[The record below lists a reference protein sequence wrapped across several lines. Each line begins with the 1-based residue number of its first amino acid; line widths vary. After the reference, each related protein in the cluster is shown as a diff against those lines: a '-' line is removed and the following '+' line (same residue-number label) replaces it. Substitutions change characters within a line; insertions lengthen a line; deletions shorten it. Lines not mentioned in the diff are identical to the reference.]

1 MQANIIGATGLT
13 GVQLLRQLLEN
24 DRFEKVRV
32 FVRRPLATAHPK
44 LEVCVIDFD
53 RPETWRDMVQGDV
66 LFSALGTTLQQAGGK
81 AAQYRVDYE
90 YQYAFAEAAAQN
102 GVPRYVLVSSV
113 GAKAT
118 SRNFYTQMKGALD
131 EAVQQLPFQSISI
144 LRPGFLDGQREQKR
158 PGEAAGLVLMR
169 ALGKLPFMR
178 NWRPIPVQ
186 TVAVAMVQSALA
198 GTPGSRVYTLGEV
211 FELGESQNR

>member
-24 DRFEKVRV
+24 DHFEKVRV
-32 FVRRPLATAHPK
+32 FVRRPIATEHPK

-53 RPETWRDMVQGDV
+53 QPETWRDRVQGDV

-81 AAQYRVDYE
+81 SAQYRVDYE

-113 GAKAT
+113 GADAK
-118 SRNFYTQMKGALD
+118 SRTFYTQMKGALD
-131 EAVQQLPFQSISI
+131 EAVQQLPFQSTTI
-144 LRPGFLDGQREQKR
+144 LRPGFLDGQREQSR
-158 PGEAAGLVLMR
+158 PGEAAGLVVMR
-169 ALGKLPFMR
+169 LLGKLPFMR
-178 NWRPIPVQ
+178 NWRPISVE
-186 TVAVAMVQSALA
+186 TVAAAMVQAALA
-198 GTPGSRVYTLGEV
+198 GTPGSRIHTLGEV
-211 FELGESQNR
+211 FVLGESQNG